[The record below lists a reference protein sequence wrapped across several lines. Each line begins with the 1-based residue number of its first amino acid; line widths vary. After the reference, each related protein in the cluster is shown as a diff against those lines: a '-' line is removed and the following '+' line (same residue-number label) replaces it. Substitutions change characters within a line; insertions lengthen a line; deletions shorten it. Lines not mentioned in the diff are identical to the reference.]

1 MKHQN
6 SSKLFCKNRII
17 NNNQKKFTNN
27 NKNSIHII
35 SQKESSLK
43 DSSKIEDILNHPV
56 LKRRLPPLDKSN
68 QEKYNEEKFD
78 NELKNSKNL
87 QQQIN
92 YNIEKLKKSEIKKET
107 EEFKDSL
114 DLDKDTYN
122 YNFKILEEMINKK
135 EKIENN
141 NKINTNKNITKENKI
156 KNDMGAGTPTYPD
169 NIQDLKDEANN
180 KTKLILK
187 LSDEQDNYKNQLSIL
202 LTKLNILIVENS
214 DILHKEDAEL
224 EEFGSKEYNINEL
237 QYQLEQKKKDFNL
250 TKNQNKIYKQ
260 QYDLLNTK
268 DKNLNSDNIEKR
280 LDKLKSE
287 NNDLFKQ
294 ITRLKTQSRLDEKKL
309 KNYSN
314 NGKILTDINKISNEL
329 KTLESKKHEY
339 FKKYSGNYKLIDNCI
354 KEFENLEK
362 FYLNLKKNKNY
373 FNAKIEEEIN
383 RLKEDLT
390 PNKEEIIKRI
400 ENDTSFIIRKMLH
413 NEKIRENIMK
423 TPITYKP
430 DDSQKMKL
438 KRKNS
443 LKLARTNYSGK
454 NRKINIYAKDTK
466 EAKEQ
471 NQLIMKKEKSEL
483 DINNDIKYD
492 ELNEYEYREMLNKK
506 EHFYDILNK
515 LENSIKESLKMY
527 QRKIKDMNMMVE
539 VSERKLT
546 VKKNEN
552 ELLKIE
558 IDNLSK
564 LLAITEEENKL
575 MNESDNNKN
584 PKKINNNNISKIN
597 NKNTIQTE
605 QTEKE
610 LESQKEYLPAEYFQ
624 NENTKTN
631 KEKTL
636 MQTNSNTDVTR
647 NEILNDL
654 KALNSQNLEDPIQD
668 SEIMRKNNNANK
680 ANNLAMK
687 FPDLS
692 NIEENVDADIT
703 NEEKRNKIID
713 DIKKKYNI
721 NGNNDNND
729 SNLDNKDYNN
739 NKYYYEH
746 ENALDEKIEE
756 RNDNDENGEN
766 NEEFEQEDNNEN

>member
-114 DLDKDTYN
+114 ELEKDTYN
-122 YNFKILEEMINKK
+122 YNFKILEEMIYKK

-141 NKINTNKNITKENKI
+141 NKINTNKNNSKENKI

-214 DILHKEDAEL
+214 DFLHKEDAEL

-287 NNDLFKQ
+287 NNNLFKQ

-329 KTLESKKHEY
+329 KALESKKHEY

-423 TPITYKP
+423 IPITYKP

-443 LKLARTNYSGK
+443 LKLTRTNYSGK

-483 DINNDIKYD
+483 DINNNVKYD

-584 PKKINNNNISKIN
+584 SKKISNNNISKIN

>member
-1 MKHQN
+1 
-6 SSKLFCKNRII
+6 
-17 NNNQKKFTNN
+17 
-27 NKNSIHII
+27 
-35 SQKESSLK
+35 
-43 DSSKIEDILNHPV
+43 
-56 LKRRLPPLDKSN
+56 
-68 QEKYNEEKFD
+68 
-78 NELKNSKNL
+78 
-87 QQQIN
+87 
-92 YNIEKLKKSEIKKET
+92 
-107 EEFKDSL
+107 
-114 DLDKDTYN
+114 
-122 YNFKILEEMINKK
+122 
-135 EKIENN
+135 
-141 NKINTNKNITKENKI
+141 
-156 KNDMGAGTPTYPD
+156 
-169 NIQDLKDEANN
+169 
-180 KTKLILK
+180 
-187 LSDEQDNYKNQLSIL
+187 
-202 LTKLNILIVENS
+202 
-214 DILHKEDAEL
+214 
-224 EEFGSKEYNINEL
+224 
-237 QYQLEQKKKDFNL
+237 
-250 TKNQNKIYKQ
+250 
-260 QYDLLNTK
+260 
-268 DKNLNSDNIEKR
+268 
-280 LDKLKSE
+280 
-287 NNDLFKQ
+287 
-294 ITRLKTQSRLDEKKL
+294 
-309 KNYSN
+309 
-314 NGKILTDINKISNEL
+314 
-329 KTLESKKHEY
+329 
-339 FKKYSGNYKLIDNCI
+339 
-354 KEFENLEK
+354 
-362 FYLNLKKNKNY
+362 
-373 FNAKIEEEIN
+373 
-383 RLKEDLT
+383 
-390 PNKEEIIKRI
+390 
-400 ENDTSFIIRKMLH
+400 
-413 NEKIRENIMK
+413 MK

-471 NQLIMKKEKSEL
+471 NQLIIKKEKSEL

-584 PKKINNNNISKIN
+584 PKKVNNNNISKIN

>member
-114 DLDKDTYN
+114 ELDKDTYN

-214 DILHKEDAEL
+214 DFLHKEDAEF

-400 ENDTSFIIRKMLH
+400 ENDTSFIKRKMLH

-483 DINNDIKYD
+483 DINNDIKFD

-584 PKKINNNNISKIN
+584 SKKISNNNISKIN

-703 NEEKRNKIID
+703 SEEKRNKIID

-756 RNDNDENGEN
+756 RNENGENGEN

>member
-1 MKHQN
+1 M
-6 SSKLFCKNRII
+6 
-17 NNNQKKFTNN
+17 
-27 NKNSIHII
+27 
-35 SQKESSLK
+35 
-43 DSSKIEDILNHPV
+43 
-56 LKRRLPPLDKSN
+56 
-68 QEKYNEEKFD
+68 
-78 NELKNSKNL
+78 
-87 QQQIN
+87 
-92 YNIEKLKKSEIKKET
+92 
-107 EEFKDSL
+107 
-114 DLDKDTYN
+114 
-122 YNFKILEEMINKK
+122 
-135 EKIENN
+135 
-141 NKINTNKNITKENKI
+141 
-156 KNDMGAGTPTYPD
+156 
-169 NIQDLKDEANN
+169 
-180 KTKLILK
+180 
-187 LSDEQDNYKNQLSIL
+187 
-202 LTKLNILIVENS
+202 
-214 DILHKEDAEL
+214 
-224 EEFGSKEYNINEL
+224 
-237 QYQLEQKKKDFNL
+237 
-250 TKNQNKIYKQ
+250 
-260 QYDLLNTK
+260 
-268 DKNLNSDNIEKR
+268 
-280 LDKLKSE
+280 
-287 NNDLFKQ
+287 
-294 ITRLKTQSRLDEKKL
+294 
-309 KNYSN
+309 
-314 NGKILTDINKISNEL
+314 
-329 KTLESKKHEY
+329 
-339 FKKYSGNYKLIDNCI
+339 
-354 KEFENLEK
+354 EK

-483 DINNDIKYD
+483 DINNNVKYD